1 MKHLV
6 ISSLLAG
13 LSLGSGMATAAK
25 IELIVDY
32 PYPEI
37 FNPVHQELAKRFTE
51 KFPDYSVKFRAPT
64 TDYESAAQQALR
76 HAVTNQLAD
85 VSFQGLNR
93 QRVFVDRNIAV
104 DLTPFIKSEPD
115 WEKRGYSDS
124 LMSLGQVN
132 GIQSGIGFSLS
143 TPIVYYNADLITKAG
158 AKLDDLP
165 KTWDD
170 IIALADQSKSVNPGT
185 YGLHYDWEISG
196 NWLWQ
201 SMVFSKG
208 GQMLDDAE
216 EKVAF
221 DDAIGQESIEQ
232 LGRMVANDTMQNYS
246 YSEAQ
251 QLFVSG
257 KMAVFSSSTS
267 RLTGIEKQIGD
278 RFRMVTGYFPVYSK
292 DGRVPAGGNVA
303 MMFTKNPE
311 RQKAAWEYIK
321 FVTGPEGAV
330 VMTKNTGYFPA
341 NMLPIEDPDGL
352 KGFYDANPNQYTA
365 VKQLPWLTGW
375 YAFPGENGLKIT
387 DVINDNLQTVFDKS
401 AQPQAALKNMSQ
413 EVQKLLKR

>member
-1 MKHLV
+1 MKRLV

-13 LSLGSGMATAAK
+13 LSLTSGIATAAK

-32 PYPEI
+32 PYPEV
-37 FNPVHQELAKRFTE
+37 FNPVHEELAKRFSE

-93 QRVFVDRNIAV
+93 QRVFVDRDIAV
-104 DLTPFIKSEPD
+104 DLTPFIKAEPN
-115 WEKRGYSDS
+115 WEERGYSDS

-170 IIALADQSKSVNPGT
+170 IIVLADKSKSVNPDTFGM
-185 YGLHYDWEISG
+185 HYDWEITG

-221 DDAIGQESIEQ
+221 DDAIGQESIAQ
-232 LGRMVANDTMQNYS
+232 MGRMVANDTMQNFS
-246 YSEAQ
+246 YNEAQ

-267 RLTGIEKQIGD
+267 RLSGIEKQIGD
-278 RFRMVTGYFPVYSK
+278 RFKMVTGFFPVYGEE
-292 DGRVPAGGNVA
+292 GRVPAGGNVA
-303 MMFTKNPE
+303 MMFTQDPE

-341 NMLPIEDPDGL
+341 NMLPIEDPNGL
-352 KGFYDANPNQYTA
+352 KGFYDENPNQYTA
-365 VKQLPWLTGW
+365 VKQLPWLTSW

-387 DVINDNLQTVFDKS
+387 DVIDDSMQTVFDKS
-401 AQPQAALKNMSQ
+401 VEPQAALENMTQ

>member
-1 MKHLV
+1 
-6 ISSLLAG
+6 
-13 LSLGSGMATAAK
+13 K

-185 YGLHYDWEISG
+185 YGLYYDWKITG

-278 RFRMVTGYFPVYSK
+278 RFRMVTGHFPVYGK